1 MRSRAPLALMEQIL
15 MLLVFAM
22 AAVICLRAFVWS
34 DSASRYSAARDEAL
48 TVAQSAAEILKSNG
62 GDLHR
67 VADRLGGTV
76 TDGKWVITGE
86 DFTVTAVMIE
96 GSFYLGQAEITV
108 TACDKTDG
116 TLTVAWQEV
125 GQ

>member
-15 MLLVFAM
+15 MLLVFAV

-34 DSASRYSAARDEAL
+34 DSTSRYGAARDEAL

-62 GDLHR
+62 GDLYGVAR
-67 VADRLGGTV
+67 VLGGTV
-76 TDGKWVITGE
+76 QEETWVMTDK
-86 DFTVTAVMIE
+86 DFTVTAAVTE
-96 GSFYLGQAEITV
+96 RTDYLGRAEITV
-108 TACDKTDG
+108 TARDKADG